1 MTRLITPL
9 ALAALLAS
17 PGLWAEELLSDW
29 IQPVQGAKEK
39 NLGAE
44 MSAVDE
50 SGEEGRTVTIS
61 IPKASLDNQSQI
73 EEVIIYGQREDRSE
87 PRLDIRHEWLSDYDR
102 DHYGLVLYLGKEGN
116 IPLRLYLKTQETP

>member
-44 MSAVDE
+44 MSAIDE